1 MLSGCIYLSVN
12 HAVYVFYCSSL
23 IGIFEVTFQMLPV
36 GGQQHSFSKHER
48 MSLWK
53 SQSFWDRKFLDLRG
67 AGFSLCCKLNGT
79 SETFRSGT
87 KWIKFFINRSAV
99 LYVVVFFK
107 QRNRQLLRSDQWK
120 LLHLNTIQ
128 YQYETKQTQCMRLLT
143 YIFKHWTW
151 LYVLLIFTDVLFQSF
166 LNIDFHH
173 DIILQ
178 NRNSNWAGA
187 LHFSNR
193 SFGPSPAISWHIIR
207 R

>member
-1 MLSGCIYLSVN
+1 MNGCP
-12 HAVYVFYCSSL
+12 CESL
-23 IGIFEVTFQMLPV
+23 KDFETENFSTL
-36 GGQQHSFSKHER
+36 GGQV
-48 MSLWK
+48 
-53 SQSFWDRKFLDLRG
+53 FL
-67 AGFSLCCKLNGT
+67 LCCKLNDT
-79 SETFRSGT
+79 LETFRSGT
-87 KWIKFFINRSAV
+87 KWINFFINRSAV
-99 LYVVVFFK
+99 LDVVVFFK

-151 LYVLLIFTDVLFQSF
+151 LYVLLILTNVLFQSF

-178 NRNSNWAGA
+178 IRSSNWAGA